1 MHGMRQHG
9 ADMAEEKN
17 EAPAKKG
24 KGLKIAL
31 IALAML
37 LVAGGAG
44 GTAWYFASGSGADKV
59 ATAGSADADEA
70 KRRQRKPGQQRVFV
84 PMDQFVVNLSD
95 SNLDRYA
102 QVAVVLEVDDS
113 PTETRI
119 KASMPAVRNAI
130 LLLLSA
136 RSASE
141 LLSLEGKEQ
150 LAIDIALAAHAVVSD
165 QMPPRPSAR
174 AIAAN
179 GETAQAARSFDDVD
193 TGPIAAVHFSQFI
206 VK

>member
-1 MHGMRQHG
+1 
-9 ADMAEEKN
+9 MAEEKT

-24 KGLKIAL
+24 KGLMIAL
-31 IALAML
+31 IATAML
-37 LVAGGAG
+37 LVAGTAG
-44 GTAWYFASGSGADKV
+44 GTAWYFASGDRGAHAGADS
-59 ATAGSADADEA
+59 AGGEADAK
-70 KRRQRKPGQQRVFV
+70 KRNRKSNATRVFV

-113 PTETRI
+113 PTETQI
-119 KASMPAVRNAI
+119 KAAMPAVRNAI

-136 RSASE
+136 RSAAE

-150 LAIDIALAAHAVVSD
+150 LAIDIAVAAHAVLSHD
-165 QMPPRPSAR
+165 TPPRPASRVTGATGE
-174 AIAAN
+174 AAPPR
-179 GETAQAARSFDDVD
+179 RSFDDVD

-206 VK
+206 VQ